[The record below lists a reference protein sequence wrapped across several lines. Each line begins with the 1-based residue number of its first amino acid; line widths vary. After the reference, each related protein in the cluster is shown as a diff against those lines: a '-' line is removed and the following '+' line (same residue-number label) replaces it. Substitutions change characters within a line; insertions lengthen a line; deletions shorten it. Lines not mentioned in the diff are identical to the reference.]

1 MDQCSS
7 VYAVRI
13 KVTAAHFVLP
23 QSLTNIRTFS
33 PASQDQCSCS
43 LGRPIKKGFRAS
55 KLAGTLFYCAAFILQ
70 VHLGPS
76 DKVVLGIFEHFHEVC
91 GEAGYTDYKV
101 LVVFR
106 MLLRIL

>member
-1 MDQCSS
+1 MF
-7 VYAVRI
+7 VHAVRI

-23 QSLTNIRTFS
+23 QSLTNIRTFT

-43 LGRPIKKGFRAS
+43 LDRPIKKKVPGKRAFRN
-55 KLAGTLFYCAAFILQ
+55 LLFYWAAFILQ